1 MTRPINK
8 DKIIDFI
15 FDDLP
20 LEEVSLV
27 ADAIISNENLKKT
40 YEEEK
45 EKILTHCYVDNA
57 LSPDKRIE
65 FEDKL
70 KADNQLF
77 KEVQLQKEINNSI
90 ENLNLKETLDEAYES
105 YISQKEH
112 SIYTTARTYSI
123 NINLKNWLIAA
134 SIALLFIVGGG
145 ITYHFQT
152 RDSLENR
159 LYASYYE
166 PFNKIDNYVTNS
178 SGLNL
183 AQQKY
188 LDGEYMNAFLLFQKL
203 PVSLTIE
210 NDKHFYIGLSLM
222 ELEQYKE
229 AIISFE
235 QITKS
240 QEGIGYL
247 PQILW
252 YKGLCYLKTGERE
265 KAIDIFN
272 TIVTYN
278 DCNYKKAK
286 KILKKLEK

>member
-1 MTRPINK
+1 MTGSINK

-15 FDDLP
+15 FDELP

-27 ADAIISNENLKKT
+27 VDAIISNESLKKT

-65 FEDKL
+65 FEDRL
-70 KADNQLF
+70 KTDKQLP
-77 KEVQLQKEINNSI
+77 KEVKLQKEINSSI
-90 ENLNLKETLDEAYES
+90 ENLNLKETLDQAYES
-105 YISQKEH
+105 YISRKEH
-112 SIYTTARTYSI
+112 SISTAVRTYSI

-188 LDGEYMNAFLLFQKL
+188 LKGDYMNAFLLFDKL
-203 PVSLTIE
+203 PASLTIE
-210 NDKHFYIGLSLM
+210 SEKHFYKGLSLM
-222 ELEQYKE
+222 ELDR
-229 AIISFE
+229 FD
-235 QITKS
+235 
-240 QEGIGYL
+240 
-247 PQILW
+247 
-252 YKGLCYLKTGERE
+252 
-265 KAIDIFN
+265 KAIENFEYLFECKDYFEGAPQVYWYLALCHLKLGNNQKAIELFE
-272 TIVTYN
+272 TIVKTNGYN
-278 DCNYKKAK
+278 YRKAK
-286 KILKKLEK
+286 RILKKLG

>member
-1 MTRPINK
+1 MTGPINK

-57 LSPDKRIE
+57 LSPDKRFE
-65 FEDKL
+65 FEDRL
-70 KADNQLF
+70 KTDKQLH
-77 KEVQLQKEINNSI
+77 KEVKLQKEINNSI
-90 ENLNLKETLDEAYES
+90 ENLNLKETLDEVYES
-105 YISQKEH
+105 YKSQKEYNN
-112 SIYTTARTYSI
+112 YTTARTYSI
-123 NINLKNWLIAA
+123 HINLKNWLIAA
-134 SIALLFIVGGG
+134 SITLLLILGGG

-183 AQQKY
+183 AQEKY
-188 LDGEYMNAFLLFQKL
+188 LKGDYMNAFLLFDKL
-203 PVSLTIE
+203 PASLTIE
-210 NDKHFYIGLSLM
+210 SEKHFYKALSLM
-222 ELEQYKE
+222 ELERFDKAIENFEYLFDCQGYFE
-229 AIISFE
+229 AAP
-235 QITKS
+235 QVYW
-240 QEGIGYL
+240 YL
-247 PQILW
+247 A
-252 YKGLCYLKTGERE
+252 LCYLKSGDNR
-265 KAIDIFN
+265 KAIELFEK
-272 TIVTYN
+272 IVKTNGY
-278 DCNYKKAK
+278 NYKKAK
-286 KILKKLEK
+286 RILKKLG